1 MLCKFQMVI
10 HLHAYYLHH
19 TANINQ
25 NLAVG
30 QCSPA
35 VITGIC
41 CETKPVLGYGTVS
54 PAVIT
59 GICCKLNQYLAVG
72 QFLQQLLQDTA
83 VELNQYLAAGQF
95 LQQLLQD
102 TAVVVDISG
111 ICTVTLTVEVE
122 GR

>member
-1 MLCKFQMVI
+1 M
-10 HLHAYYLHH
+10 
-19 TANINQ
+19 
-25 NLAVG
+25 
-30 QCSPA
+30 
-35 VITGIC
+35 
-41 CETKPVLGYGTVS
+41 
-54 PAVIT
+54 
-59 GICCKLNQYLAVG
+59 KLNQYLAEG

-122 GR
+122 GAEEPCCKVALEILRLARLT